1 MASVNKILGTDS
13 IDNILFFENII
24 QNPNIPIHHDK
35 TRIIIKS
42 FPLCESIHDVPLS
55 YSKSDINNF
64 IEKYKRR
71 YYRIINTIINNKSI
85 IYFLRY
91 GRYGKKT
98 PDEKKIFI
106 KNIKNINSNCKFKL
120 VELFDQKIK
129 NNYFI
134 SEKHFISVNLE
145 NYRIKQCVYNW
156 KSDWWNWKQ
165 IFYDISK
172 CK

>member
-1 MASVNKILGTDS
+1 MK
-13 IDNILFFENII
+13 
-24 QNPNIPIHHDK
+24 
-35 TRIIIKS
+35 
-42 FPLCESIHDVPLS
+42 
-55 YSKSDINNF
+55 
-64 IEKYKRR
+64 
-71 YYRIINTIINNKSI
+71 
-85 IYFLRY
+85 
-91 GRYGKKT
+91 
-98 PDEKKIFI
+98 KKIFI

-156 KSDWWNWKQ
+156 KSDWWNWKK
-165 IFYDISK
+165 IFNDISK